1 MLLAAKQ
8 VEYDQMLASAQ
19 AVAEEIH
26 VIRESVLVLEG
37 ELQALRT
44 EPFATWASSTAKART
59 CAGASRITGFCDPGA
74 TPLGQP
80 NMDVD
85 RDGDS
90 KKKMRTGAPQN
101 PEDVQSMISGISND
115 MLLMM
120 LAQVKGRRK
129 NNNPLEERRAAGSIE
144 GGPEG

>member
-1 MLLAAKQ
+1 MCRCPK
-8 VEYDQMLASAQ
+8 
-19 AVAEEIH
+19 
-26 VIRESVLVLEG
+26 ES
-37 ELQALRT
+37 
-44 EPFATWASSTAKART
+44 PDDFA
-59 CAGASRITGFCDPGA
+59 DPGA

-85 RDGDS
+85 HDGDS
-90 KKKMRTGAPQN
+90 NKKMRTGAPQN

-129 NNNPLEERRAAGSIE
+129 NDNRLKKEELRLHVRVDRTGSTKTVRKVSKCFFPPSLRFSSE
-144 GGPEG
+144 QRF